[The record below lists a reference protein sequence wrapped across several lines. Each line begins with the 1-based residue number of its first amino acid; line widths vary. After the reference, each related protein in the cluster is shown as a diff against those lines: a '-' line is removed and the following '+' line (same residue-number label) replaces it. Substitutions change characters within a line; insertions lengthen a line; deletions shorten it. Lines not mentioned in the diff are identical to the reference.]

1 MSRVERTTLINSPTE
16 LVFQFHDDPR
26 NLLKILPPYL
36 RVDIVEVPKSLKRG
50 AVLKYAMFVGPL
62 RFDWTGEIVEYESPS
77 QFVDI
82 QTKGPFHNYRHAH
95 VFVPEG
101 SGTRM
106 TDIIEYE
113 LPLGPLAEL
122 ANRIHFQSRLEEV
135 LKHGQ
140 QMTRTLL
147 EETPKSKG

>member
-1 MSRVERTTLINSPTE
+1 MSRVERTTLIDSRTE

-26 NLLKILPPYL
+26 NLLKILPAYL
-36 RVDIVEVPKSLKRG
+36 RIDIVEVPKSLKRG
-50 AVLKYAMFVGPL
+50 SVLKYAMYVGPL
-62 RFDWTGEIVEYESPS
+62 RFDWTGEIVEYAAPS
-77 QFVDI
+77 QFVDV
-82 QTKGPFHNYRHAH
+82 QAAGPFQSYRHTH
-95 VFVPEG
+95 VFAPEG
-101 SGTRM
+101 PGTRM

-135 LKHGQ
+135 LEHGQ
-140 QMTRTLL
+140 QITRTLL

>member
-1 MSRVERTTLINSPTE
+1 MSRVERTTLINGSTE

-36 RVDIVEVPKSLKRG
+36 RVDIVEVPKKLKRG
-50 AVLKYAMFVGPL
+50 AVLKYAMHVGPL
-62 RFDWTGEIVEYESPS
+62 RFDWTGEVVEYEAPS

-82 QTKGPFHNYRHAH
+82 QAEGPFKNYRHTH

-101 SGTRM
+101 AGTRM
-106 TDIIEYE
+106 TDTIEYE

-135 LKHGQ
+135 LEHGQ
-140 QMTRTLL
+140 QITRTLL
-147 EETPKSKG
+147 EKGRKSKG